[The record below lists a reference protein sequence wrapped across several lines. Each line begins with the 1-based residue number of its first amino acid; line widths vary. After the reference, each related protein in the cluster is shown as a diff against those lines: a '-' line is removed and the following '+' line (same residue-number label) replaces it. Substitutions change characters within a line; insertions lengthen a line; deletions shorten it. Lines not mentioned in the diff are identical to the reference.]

1 MSVAELMLIGEQQ
14 PVRMKSPRL
23 CASVVALFWKLP
35 SSSVS
40 CAAEGCSVEFQLNA
54 DCRRQPGG
62 RPVRQRGEERDRRR
76 CWTEEEAVGGGVI
89 LTACRWFCPPD
100 PLR

>member
-76 CWTEEEAVGGGVI
+76 CWTEEEAVGRGS
-89 LTACRWFCPPD
+89 F
-100 PLR
+100 